1 MARERRNYTD
11 EFKKKIVEL
20 YNSGKPRAELVRE
33 YELTPSALSSW
44 INKYNNS
51 GSFKAE
57 DNRTPEEN
65 ELIKLRKE
73 NQRLKME
80 NDILKQAADYGT
92 KINVILSNS
101 YKYPISAMC
110 KLLNISSSSLYYAK
124 NKPAKKYNAEE
135 EKLTQ
140 HIKEIFKNSRNNYG
154 SRKIKVELKK
164 KGIIASKRRI
174 RRIMKENGLVSTY
187 TVKQYKV
194 HKQTCNNDKIDN
206 KLKRNFN
213 QEERMKVIV
222 SDLTY
227 VNVAGKWNYICLM
240 LDLYNREIVGYTAGK
255 HKDADLVR
263 KAITTIKYDLNK
275 IEIFHTDRGNEFKNN
290 IIDEV
295 LDTFKIDRSL
305 SAKGCPYD
313 NAVAEATY
321 KIIKTEFAFNRI
333 FNDFEE
339 SERELFDYVNW

>member
-1 MARERRNYTD
+1 
-11 EFKKKIVEL
+11 
-20 YNSGKPRAELVRE
+20 
-33 YELTPSALSSW
+33 
-44 INKYNNS
+44 
-51 GSFKAE
+51 
-57 DNRTPEEN
+57 
-65 ELIKLRKE
+65 
-73 NQRLKME
+73 
-80 NDILKQAADYGT
+80 
-92 KINVILSNS
+92 
-101 YKYPISAMC
+101 MC

-290 IIDEV
+290 IIIMRKEDVFYDEISSKIRKGINASSSRTSNMR
-295 LDTFKIDRSL
+295 TFNGYRLRFMS
-305 SAKGCPYD
+305 CN
-313 NAVAEATY
+313 NAG
-321 KIIKTEFAFNRI
+321 
-333 FNDFEE
+333 
-339 SERELFDYVNW
+339 W

>member
-1 MARERRNYTD
+1 MI
-11 EFKKKIVEL
+11 F
-20 YNSGKPRAELVRE
+20 
-33 YELTPSALSSW
+33 
-44 INKYNNS
+44 
-51 GSFKAE
+51 
-57 DNRTPEEN
+57 
-65 ELIKLRKE
+65 
-73 NQRLKME
+73 
-80 NDILKQAADYGT
+80 ADYGT

-164 KGIIASKRRI
+164 KGIIASKQRI

-194 HKQTCNNDKIDN
+194 HKQICNNDKIDN

-213 QEERMKVIV
+213 QEERMKVIL

-255 HKDADLVR
+255 HKDDDLVR

-290 IIDEV
+290 MIIN
-295 LDTFKIDRSL
+295 IAIPL
-305 SAKGCPYD
+305 SNFNGIQNEEGFRGSQMLTAASGNYVSTSDPGFVSYD
-313 NAVAEATY
+313 NGNLELSSSATLLVEGLP
-321 KIIKTEFAFNRI
+321 K
-333 FNDFEE
+333 FEM
-339 SERELFDYVNW
+339 SSFGIQ

>member
-1 MARERRNYTD
+1 
-11 EFKKKIVEL
+11 
-20 YNSGKPRAELVRE
+20 
-33 YELTPSALSSW
+33 
-44 INKYNNS
+44 
-51 GSFKAE
+51 
-57 DNRTPEEN
+57 
-65 ELIKLRKE
+65 
-73 NQRLKME
+73 
-80 NDILKQAADYGT
+80 
-92 KINVILSNS
+92 
-101 YKYPISAMC
+101 MC
-110 KLLNISSSSLYYAK
+110 KLLNISRSSLYYAK

-174 RRIMKENGLVSTY
+174 RRIMKENTY

-240 LDLYNREIVGYTAGK
+240 LDLYNREIVGYAAGK

-263 KAITTIKYDLNK
+263 KAITTIKSLTEDVELGKVYMGKVTK
-275 IEIFHTDRGNEFKNN
+275 ILQFGALV
-290 IIDEV
+290 EV
-295 LDTFKIDRSL
+295 LPGKEGLLHISQISNERIKKVEDVLKVGDDILVKVTEIGKDDGKFSL
-305 SAKGCPYD
+305 TAKD
-313 NAVAEATY
+313 LMKV
-321 KIIKTEFAFNRI
+321 
-333 FNDFEE
+333 
-339 SERELFDYVNW
+339 

>member
-1 MARERRNYTD
+1 
-11 EFKKKIVEL
+11 
-20 YNSGKPRAELVRE
+20 
-33 YELTPSALSSW
+33 
-44 INKYNNS
+44 
-51 GSFKAE
+51 
-57 DNRTPEEN
+57 
-65 ELIKLRKE
+65 
-73 NQRLKME
+73 
-80 NDILKQAADYGT
+80 
-92 KINVILSNS
+92 
-101 YKYPISAMC
+101 MC
-110 KLLNISSSSLYYAK
+110 KLLNISRSSLYYAK

-164 KGIIASKRRI
+164 KGIIASKQRI

-240 LDLYNREIVGYTAGK
+240 LDLYNREIVGYAAGK
-255 HKDADLVR
+255 HKDAYLVR

-339 SERELFDYVNW
+339 LERELFDYVNWYNNTRI

>member
-1 MARERRNYTD
+1 
-11 EFKKKIVEL
+11 
-20 YNSGKPRAELVRE
+20 
-33 YELTPSALSSW
+33 
-44 INKYNNS
+44 
-51 GSFKAE
+51 
-57 DNRTPEEN
+57 
-65 ELIKLRKE
+65 
-73 NQRLKME
+73 
-80 NDILKQAADYGT
+80 
-92 KINVILSNS
+92 
-101 YKYPISAMC
+101 MC

-164 KGIIASKRRI
+164 KGIRASKQRI

-194 HKQTCNNDKIDN
+194 HKQICNNDKIDN

-240 LDLYNREIVGYTAGK
+240 LDLYNREIVGYTAGN

-263 KAITTIKYDLNK
+263 KAITTIKSLTEDVELGKVYMGKVTK
-275 IEIFHTDRGNEFKNN
+275 ILQFGALV
-290 IIDEV
+290 EV
-295 LDTFKIDRSL
+295 LPGKEGLLHISQISNERIKKVEDVLKVGDDILVKVTEIGKDDGKFSL
-305 SAKGCPYD
+305 TAKD
-313 NAVAEATY
+313 LMKV
-321 KIIKTEFAFNRI
+321 
-333 FNDFEE
+333 
-339 SERELFDYVNW
+339 

>member
-1 MARERRNYTD
+1 ML
-11 EFKKKIVEL
+11 F
-20 YNSGKPRAELVRE
+20 
-33 YELTPSALSSW
+33 
-44 INKYNNS
+44 
-51 GSFKAE
+51 
-57 DNRTPEEN
+57 
-65 ELIKLRKE
+65 
-73 NQRLKME
+73 
-80 NDILKQAADYGT
+80 
-92 KINVILSNS
+92 
-101 YKYPISAMC
+101 YPISAMC

-164 KGIIASKRRI
+164 KGIIASKQRI

-255 HKDADLVR
+255 HKDDDLVR

-313 NAVAEATY
+313 NAVAEATF
-321 KIIKTEFAFNRI
+321 KIFKTEFINKNNFNSLDELESKLAAYVYWFNNKRI
-333 FNDFEE
+333 HGTLNYMSPVKFKNCTTKKV
-339 SERELFDYVNW
+339 S

>member
-1 MARERRNYTD
+1 
-11 EFKKKIVEL
+11 
-20 YNSGKPRAELVRE
+20 
-33 YELTPSALSSW
+33 
-44 INKYNNS
+44 
-51 GSFKAE
+51 
-57 DNRTPEEN
+57 
-65 ELIKLRKE
+65 
-73 NQRLKME
+73 
-80 NDILKQAADYGT
+80 
-92 KINVILSNS
+92 
-101 YKYPISAMC
+101 MC

-164 KGIIASKRRI
+164 KGIIASKQRI

-227 VNVAGKWNYICLM
+227 RKRIPENVASKRSGGPKLTRKMELHMFN
-240 LDLYNREIVGYTAGK
+240 
-255 HKDADLVR
+255 VR
-263 KAITTIKYDLNK
+263 SI
-275 IEIFHTDRGNEFKNN
+275 
-290 IIDEV
+290 
-295 LDTFKIDRSL
+295 
-305 SAKGCPYD
+305 
-313 NAVAEATY
+313 
-321 KIIKTEFAFNRI
+321 
-333 FNDFEE
+333 
-339 SERELFDYVNW
+339 

>member
-1 MARERRNYTD
+1 
-11 EFKKKIVEL
+11 
-20 YNSGKPRAELVRE
+20 
-33 YELTPSALSSW
+33 
-44 INKYNNS
+44 
-51 GSFKAE
+51 
-57 DNRTPEEN
+57 
-65 ELIKLRKE
+65 
-73 NQRLKME
+73 
-80 NDILKQAADYGT
+80 
-92 KINVILSNS
+92 
-101 YKYPISAMC
+101 MC

-174 RRIMKENGLVSTY
+174 RRIMKENGFVSTY

-213 QEERMKVIV
+213 QEERMKVMV

-240 LDLYNREIVGYTAGK
+240 LDLYNREIVGYAAGK
-255 HKDADLVR
+255 HKDAYLVR

-290 IIDEV
+290 MIIN
-295 LDTFKIDRSL
+295 ISIPL
-305 SAKGCPYD
+305 SNFNGTQNEEGFRGSQMLTAASGNYVSTSDPGFVSYD
-313 NAVAEATY
+313 NGNLELSSSATSLVEGLP
-321 KIIKTEFAFNRI
+321 K
-333 FNDFEE
+333 FEM
-339 SERELFDYVNW
+339 SSFGIQ

>member
-1 MARERRNYTD
+1 MEIKTFFLI
-11 EFKKKIVEL
+11 ESEKKIVEL
-20 YNSGKPRAELVRE
+20 YNNGKPRSELVRE

-51 GSFKAE
+51 GSFKASS
-57 DNRTPEEN
+57 
-65 ELIKLRKE
+65 
-73 NQRLKME
+73 
-80 NDILKQAADYGT
+80 ADYGT
-92 KINVILSNS
+92 KINVILSNLD
-101 YKYPISAMC
+101 KYPISAMC
-110 KLLNISSSSLYYAK
+110 KLLNISRSSLYYAK

-227 VNVAGKWNYICLM
+227 VNVAGKWNYMCLM
-240 LDLYNREIVGYTAGK
+240 LDLYNREIVGYAAGK

-263 KAITTIKYDLNK
+263 KAITTIK
-275 IEIFHTDRGNEFKNN
+275 
-290 IIDEV
+290 
-295 LDTFKIDRSL
+295 
-305 SAKGCPYD
+305 
-313 NAVAEATY
+313 
-321 KIIKTEFAFNRI
+321 
-333 FNDFEE
+333 
-339 SERELFDYVNW
+339 

>member
-1 MARERRNYTD
+1 
-11 EFKKKIVEL
+11 
-20 YNSGKPRAELVRE
+20 
-33 YELTPSALSSW
+33 
-44 INKYNNS
+44 
-51 GSFKAE
+51 
-57 DNRTPEEN
+57 
-65 ELIKLRKE
+65 
-73 NQRLKME
+73 
-80 NDILKQAADYGT
+80 
-92 KINVILSNS
+92 
-101 YKYPISAMC
+101 MC

-174 RRIMKENGLVSTY
+174 RRIMKENGFVSTY

-194 HKQTCNNDKIDN
+194 HKQTSNNDKIDN

-240 LDLYNREIVGYTAGK
+240 LDLYNREIVGYAAGK
-255 HKDADLVR
+255 HKDAYLVR

-313 NAVAEATY
+313 HAVAEATY

>member
-1 MARERRNYTD
+1 MI
-11 EFKKKIVEL
+11 F
-20 YNSGKPRAELVRE
+20 
-33 YELTPSALSSW
+33 
-44 INKYNNS
+44 
-51 GSFKAE
+51 
-57 DNRTPEEN
+57 
-65 ELIKLRKE
+65 
-73 NQRLKME
+73 
-80 NDILKQAADYGT
+80 ADYGT

-154 SRKIKVELKK
+154 SRKIKVELKQ
-164 KGIIASKRRI
+164 RI

-194 HKQTCNNDKIDN
+194 HKQICNNDKIDN

-213 QEERMKVIV
+213 QEERMKVIL

-255 HKDADLVR
+255 HKDDDLVR

-275 IEIFHTDRGNEFKNN
+275 IEIFYN
-290 IIDEV
+290 
-295 LDTFKIDRSL
+295 
-305 SAKGCPYD
+305 
-313 NAVAEATY
+313 
-321 KIIKTEFAFNRI
+321 
-333 FNDFEE
+333 
-339 SERELFDYVNW
+339 

>member
-1 MARERRNYTD
+1 
-11 EFKKKIVEL
+11 
-20 YNSGKPRAELVRE
+20 
-33 YELTPSALSSW
+33 
-44 INKYNNS
+44 
-51 GSFKAE
+51 
-57 DNRTPEEN
+57 
-65 ELIKLRKE
+65 
-73 NQRLKME
+73 
-80 NDILKQAADYGT
+80 
-92 KINVILSNS
+92 
-101 YKYPISAMC
+101 MC

-154 SRKIKVELKK
+154 FRKIKVELKK

-174 RRIMKENGLVSTY
+174 RRIMKENTY

-240 LDLYNREIVGYTAGK
+240 LDLYNREIVGYAAGK
-255 HKDADLVR
+255 HKDAYLVR

-313 NAVAEATY
+313 HAVAEATY

-339 SERELFDYVNW
+339 LERELFDYVNWYNNIRIHGSLEYKTPIEYRSNDQK

>member
-1 MARERRNYTD
+1 
-11 EFKKKIVEL
+11 
-20 YNSGKPRAELVRE
+20 
-33 YELTPSALSSW
+33 
-44 INKYNNS
+44 
-51 GSFKAE
+51 
-57 DNRTPEEN
+57 
-65 ELIKLRKE
+65 
-73 NQRLKME
+73 
-80 NDILKQAADYGT
+80 
-92 KINVILSNS
+92 
-101 YKYPISAMC
+101 MC

-135 EKLTQ
+135 ELTQ

-174 RRIMKENGLVSTY
+174 RRIMKENGFVSTY

-240 LDLYNREIVGYTAGK
+240 LDLYNREIVGYAAGK
-255 HKDADLVR
+255 HKDAYLVWLE
-263 KAITTIKYDLNK
+263 KQ
-275 IEIFHTDRGNEFKNN
+275 
-290 IIDEV
+290 
-295 LDTFKIDRSL
+295 
-305 SAKGCPYD
+305 
-313 NAVAEATY
+313 
-321 KIIKTEFAFNRI
+321 
-333 FNDFEE
+333 
-339 SERELFDYVNW
+339 